1 MEDNNN
7 VSAVERV
14 VKIIEAVSQ
23 SPHPVGVTTLSK
35 QTDIPKA
42 TVFRFCNTLTNLG
55 YLQKNPN
62 DEFSLGLVY
71 ITLGERVKADT
82 NIAEL
87 AKPFMEELA
96 EETGEAVN
104 LGIRQEES
112 VFTLLNVEGEESV
125 LISKLVPICPI
136 HCSAM
141 GKAFLVNAR
150 EEDAR
155 ELYSK
160 PLKKRTIYT
169 KTSYEEFLED
179 KAYYDKYGV
188 TMENEEYEYGLSCFG
203 APLYGYNGR
212 LIACIS
218 LSAPRSRMEIR
229 GREMMMEK
237 LKQAAEKIS
246 KLYSRLYISKY

>member
-14 VKIIEAVSQ
+14 VKIIDAVSKSQ
-23 SPHPVGVTTLSK
+23 KPIGVSALSK
-35 QTDIPKA
+35 ETGLPKA
-42 TVFRFCNTLTNLG
+42 TVFRFCNTLANLG
-55 YLQKNPN
+55 YLKKNQS
-62 DEFSLGLVY
+62 DEFSLGLAF

-87 AKPFMEELA
+87 AKPYMEELA

-104 LGIRQEES
+104 LGIRQDTS
-112 VFTLLNVEGEESV
+112 VFTLLNVEGQESV

-141 GKAFLVNAR
+141 GKVFLVNAK
-150 EEDAR
+150 EEEVRKLFSSD
-155 ELYSK
+155 LN
-160 PLKKRTIYT
+160 KRTVNT
-169 KTSYEEFLED
+169 RTTYEEYLKD
-179 KAYYDKYGV
+179 KDFYDKNGV

-212 LIACIS
+212 LIAAIS
-218 LSAPRSRMEIR
+218 LSAPRSRMEIK
-229 GREMMMEK
+229 GRETLIKE
-237 LKQAAEKIS
+237 LISTANKIS